1 MDEVELV
8 CAVYDEGTMLTV
20 KVARGAKVS
29 ALQEAIAGVVSTE
42 QHTVQPRLVT
52 LFLAKKNDA
61 WLKSDNTL
69 KPFLIKGRQENS
81 GYVEMIPN
89 WTLNDDD
96 YFGDD
101 FHPRPKEIHVLVEL
115 PTQVAARSYII
126 PSLPPTVQKCQI
138 EDLICASINE
148 QLQLQKSPKRRRSDV
163 NKKRIEKVRIDA
175 KCLLEKIKAFE
186 FDPSGP
192 SEVPFPSLQS
202 PSDRFVVTDGFFK
215 FQFREAFEPL
225 YQEVKNWWLTRWP
238 KTLNVVGTVGYG
250 KSHILATMAVQLLKN
265 RLDPGWKSGTQG
277 LLPFIIYIPSC
288 RPLSTTVIRQIMEH
302 MILLNF
308 PDYSEPL
315 ETDEDVMQ
323 FVSNQEKIVIADQ
336 WKSIDE
342 DNESCNQ
349 TKGLLEQYLG
359 VSRNVRIHG
368 MSMNSTVWRNLKYK
382 QTEQINHYLRG
393 GFSPE
398 EFQVWMKFED
408 KILFDVNKEE
418 LVRLTGCVPLL
429 LVEFS
434 RLYDPTHSWEQ
445 LVQKVLQGNVS
456 EDLRQ
461 GLHDFYKSNPYR
473 ESWYDDVW
481 TAYSKLAHSTI
492 QPFDRVDHRFMYTN
506 EVDKLVSTGQIVPI
520 ILFQIWKEGHRD
532 DTILKLWSNA
542 LQRTN
547 NPSSRGFLVEEVVK
561 AKVAQ
566 DGIVD
571 KFQPADGQL
580 IVRFSFQPGKEELDL
595 EAAMSSRKMETK
607 TPWMLLDPDIFNYGG
622 VDVILVTDSV
632 IVGINVTIASSHS
645 PMTSFFNVWQ
655 PIANK
660 YGYGIK
666 GVYIA
671 LEHFRPCQLDIDA
684 GVIVVQLK
692 NLYQKLWEMVRPVEE
707 RKDQKC

>member
-8 CAVYDEGTMLTV
+8 CAVRRNYAYCEGRTC
-20 KVARGAKVS
+20 
-29 ALQEAIAGVVSTE
+29 TE

-52 LFLAKKNDA
+52 LFLTKKNDA

-126 PSLPPTVQKCQI
+126 PSLPPTVQKRQI

-163 NKKRIEKVRIDA
+163 NKKRIENVRIDA
-175 KCLLEKIKAFE
+175 KSLLEKIKAFE

-277 LLPFIIYIPSC
+277 LLPFIIYISSC

-336 WKSIDE
+336 WNSIDE

-359 VSRNVRIHG
+359 VSRNIRIHG

-398 EFQVWMKFED
+398 DFQVWMKFED

-445 LVQKVLQGNVS
+445 LVQKVLQGKVCK
-456 EDLRQ
+456 DLRQ
-461 GLHDFYKSNPYR
+461 CLHDFYKSDPYR
-473 ESWYDDVW
+473 ES
-481 TAYSKLAHSTI
+481 
-492 QPFDRVDHRFMYTN
+492 
-506 EVDKLVSTGQIVPI
+506 
-520 ILFQIWKEGHRD
+520 
-532 DTILKLWSNA
+532 
-542 LQRTN
+542 
-547 NPSSRGFLVEEVVK
+547 
-561 AKVAQ
+561 
-566 DGIVD
+566 
-571 KFQPADGQL
+571 
-580 IVRFSFQPGKEELDL
+580 
-595 EAAMSSRKMETK
+595 
-607 TPWMLLDPDIFNYGG
+607 
-622 VDVILVTDSV
+622 
-632 IVGINVTIASSHS
+632 
-645 PMTSFFNVWQ
+645 
-655 PIANK
+655 
-660 YGYGIK
+660 
-666 GVYIA
+666 
-671 LEHFRPCQLDIDA
+671 
-684 GVIVVQLK
+684 
-692 NLYQKLWEMVRPVEE
+692 
-707 RKDQKC
+707 